1 MLISKSLSQK
11 LRHSASILLRD
22 GTDETGA
29 PKIVVR
35 QVTSAWGR
43 FEPTGSKGG
52 ICFPALSDGTVRI
65 TYDNI
70 LGYHIGTDAS
80 IQPLIL
86 KESVWRLRMPYKEWQ
101 DFLRRAAE
109 MLLASR
115 PDTRRSLTV
124 SKLTIVNYRFNDK
137 WYGHGLH
144 FVRLRDAKKAAQKQI
159 GESVAI
165 YSCKTGNIVCFTPAS
180 GYCPP

>member
-1 MLISKSLSQK
+1 MLISKYLSQK

-29 PKIVVR
+29 PKIVMR
-35 QVTSAWGR
+35 QVTSSWGR
-43 FEPTGSKGG
+43 FESTGSKGG
-52 ICFPALSDGTVRI
+52 VCFPALLDGTARI

-70 LGYHIGTDAS
+70 LGYHTGTDAS
-80 IQPLIL
+80 IQPLML
-86 KESVWRLRMPYKEWQ
+86 KESVWRSKLPYKEWQ

-115 PDTRRSLTV
+115 PDTRRNLTV
-124 SKLTIVNYRFNDK
+124 SKLTTANYRFNDK
-137 WYGHGLH
+137 WYGHSLH
-144 FVRLRDAKKAAQKQI
+144 FVRLRDAKKAARSQV
-159 GESVAI
+159 GVSVTI
-165 YSCKTGNIVCFTPAS
+165 FSCKTGNIACVVPAS

>member
-22 GTDETGA
+22 GTDENGT

-35 QVTSAWGR
+35 QATSAWGR
-43 FEPTGSKGG
+43 FEPIGREGG
-52 ICFPALSDGTVRI
+52 ICFSALSDGTTRI
-65 TYDNI
+65 TYDEI

-86 KESVWRLRMPYKEWQ
+86 KESIWRSKMPYNEWM
-101 DFLRRAAE
+101 DFLRHAAE

-124 SKLTIVNYRFNDK
+124 SKLTTANYRFNDK
-137 WYGHGLH
+137 WYGHSLH
-144 FVRLRDAKKAAQKQI
+144 FVRLRDAKKAAQEQI
-159 GESVAI
+159 GESVTI
-165 YSCKTGNIVCFTPAS
+165 YSCKTGNIVCLTPAS

>member
-1 MLISKSLSQK
+1 MLISKFLSQK
-11 LRHSASILLRD
+11 LRHPATVLLRD
-22 GTDETGA
+22 GTDEAGV
-29 PKIVVR
+29 PKVVVR
-35 QVTSAWGR
+35 QVDAAWGK
-43 FEPTGSKGG
+43 FEPTGRKGG
-52 ICFPALSDGTVRI
+52 VCFSALSDGTTQT
-65 TYDNI
+65 TYADL
-70 LGYHIGTDAS
+70 LGYHTETDAS

-86 KESVWRLRMPYKEWQ
+86 KESVWRSRMPYKEWL

-115 PDTRRSLTV
+115 PDSHRNLTV
-124 SKLTIVNYRFNDK
+124 SRLTTANYRFNDK

-144 FVRLRDAKKAAQKQI
+144 FVRLRDAQKAAKEQI
-159 GESVAI
+159 GESVTI

>member
-11 LRHSASILLRD
+11 LRHSATVLLQD
-22 GTDETGA
+22 GADETGV

-35 QVTSAWGR
+35 QVDAAWGK
-43 FEPTGSKGG
+43 FEPTGRKGG
-52 ICFPALSDGTVRI
+52 VCFSALSDGTARI

-70 LGYHIGTDAS
+70 LGYHVGTDAS

-86 KESVWRLRMPYKEWQ
+86 KESVWRSKMPYQEWV
-101 DFLRRAAE
+101 DFLCRAAE

-115 PDTRRSLTV
+115 PNTHRNLTV
-124 SKLTIVNYRFNDK
+124 SKLTTANYRFNDK

-144 FVRLRDAKKAAQKQI
+144 FVRLRDAKKAAKEQI
-159 GESVAI
+159 GESVTV